1 MTVCIFVTFYN
12 VQRQIFNICTYLF
25 ILVVGNGAGGVA
37 LNYGIKNTLK
47 KVKINNSNNKKSNFQ
62 KFGHLISL
70 L

>member
-1 MTVCIFVTFYN
+1 
-12 VQRQIFNICTYLF
+12 
-25 ILVVGNGAGGVA
+25 VVGNGAGGVA

-47 KVKINNSNNKKSNFQ
+47 IVKINNSNNKISNFQ